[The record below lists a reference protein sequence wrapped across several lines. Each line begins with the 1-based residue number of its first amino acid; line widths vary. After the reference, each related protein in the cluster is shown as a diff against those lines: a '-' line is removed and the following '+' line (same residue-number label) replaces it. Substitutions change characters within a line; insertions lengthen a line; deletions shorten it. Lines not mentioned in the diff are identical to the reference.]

1 MWPDGNASKRC
12 PPTGR
17 CFFIILLSEWVMIKL
32 VPLDKANCL
41 VPSQSPFM
49 IVVIP
54 AEMGSANCKTSP
66 VSSKINSYF
75 S

>member
-1 MWPDGNASKRC
+1 
-12 PPTGR
+12 
-17 CFFIILLSEWVMIKL
+17 MIKL